1 MRSRLSSGEAAD
13 VLFSVGACLGLLS
26 VFLFLSCPSMFEN
39 QDCSSH
45 FASGFEFLSV
55 MLHWF
60 SLHLSSV
67 ASPEA

>member
-1 MRSRLSSGEAAD
+1 MQFRYCCTELSFMVAYVSMSR
-13 VLFSVGACLGLLS
+13 LLS

-45 FASGFEFLSV
+45 FASGFEFLLV

-60 SLHLSSV
+60 SLHLSNV